1 MHHALNINY
10 FDFLNCSSCNL
21 SFIKMFFFFQTKNDP
36 LKLFDSVVRVHN
48 AVVRDVVCLDVRNV
62 AERHDVISDGDA
74 HEAMLLLEH
83 HQLVSV
89 SVQIAAKNASTCAL
103 LNQLFLCVHSFMQVY
118 THISLIRMYSYRRL
132 PPPPFTSKSYA
143 PSDDVTLSCCFM
155 CCMLWS

>member
-1 MHHALNINY
+1 MLSILIISI
-10 FDFLNCSSCNL
+10 FLIARRATCRLLKC
-21 SFIKMFFFFQTKNDP
+21 FFFQTKNDP

-62 AERHDVISDGDA
+62 AERHDVISDGDT
-74 HEAMLLLEH
+74 HEAMLFLEH

-118 THISLIRMYSYRRL
+118 TLTFR
-132 PPPPFTSKSYA
+132 
-143 PSDDVTLSCCFM
+143 
-155 CCMLWS
+155 